1 MYMRQFLGLAL
12 AFILLP
18 VILKVYPK
26 VFKGKKAPLGP
37 ILILTG
43 LIIALV
49 GGLPFGTMGD
59 SFVRVFTTFSTLQ
72 TLIVVVE
79 IGVLGSI
86 LKKYGILERI
96 VRALEQLIPS
106 KKALIMILPGIMGML
121 PVPGGAFLSAPFVD
135 QLGTELK
142 MSGEQKSVVNLYF
155 RHFAMFVLPYN
166 TTILTIGSVMP
177 ELNIYSLIGLNLGFI
192 AVLLG
197 GAWFFYV
204 RTAPDVKAEQSG
216 SKGKA
221 LLDVLKYMSPIYM
234 AMVFN
239 VVFGFDMYISVFC
252 CILLTFFLIGKD
264 KSEYLQSAIAGF
276 GVDTLLMLVGVYF
289 MQNIVK
295 NLDFVMS
302 SVGTL
307 LVGDSIL
314 TFILIVPLVGLA
326 FGLSTGI
333 SMVPLGILLPFIAGM
348 GLTGM
353 TQTVYAF
360 YILVW
365 SFLGYYFSPFHLCQL
380 LTVKAMGCS
389 SGSVYKEHM
398 KMMPVLS
405 VAAIALFL
413 AYRTIFG

>member
-1 MYMRQFLGLAL
+1 MRQFIGLAL

-18 VILKVYPK
+18 VMLKVYPNI
-26 VFKGKKAPLGP
+26 FKGKKAPLGP
-37 ILILTG
+37 ILVLTA
-43 LIIALV
+43 LIIGVL
-49 GGLPFGTMGD
+49 GGLPVSSMTTAFTQ
-59 SFVRVFTTFSTLQ
+59 VFTNFSTMQ

-79 IGVLGSI
+79 IGILGSI

-142 MSGEQKSVVNLYF
+142 MSGQQKSVVNLYF
-155 RHFAMFVLPYN
+155 RHFAMFILPYN
-166 TTILTIGSVMP
+166 STILTIGSVMTD
-177 ELNIYSLIGLNLGFI
+177 LNIYHLIGLNLGLVAI
-192 AVLLG
+192 LLI

-216 SKGKA
+216 SKMKA
-221 LLDVLKYMSPIYM
+221 LLDVLMYMSPIYM

-239 VVFGFDMYISVFC
+239 VAFGFDMYLAVFC

-264 KSEYLQSAIAGF
+264 KSEYLSSAIAGF
-276 GVDTLLMLVGVYF
+276 AVDTLFMLVGVYF
-289 MQNIVK
+289 MQNVVK
-295 NLDFVMS
+295 NLDAVMS
-302 SVGTL
+302 SVGGL
-307 LVGDSIL
+307 LVGQSIL
-314 TFILIVPLVGLA
+314 GFILIVPLVGLA

-348 GLTGM
+348 DLPGM

-360 YILVW
+360 YILAW

-380 LTVKAMGCS
+380 LTIKAMGCD
-389 SGSVYKEHM
+389 SGDVYKQHLR
-398 KMMPVLS
+398 MMPVLS
-405 VAAIALFL
+405 VGAVVLFFVYKMIL
-413 AYRTIFG
+413 C

>member
-1 MYMRQFLGLAL
+1 MYMRQFVGLIL

-37 ILILTG
+37 ILVLTG

-49 GGLPFGTMGD
+49 GGLPFGKIGD

-79 IGVLGSI
+79 IGILGSI

-177 ELNIYSLIGLNLGFI
+177 DLNIYSLIGLNLGFV
-192 AVLLG
+192 VLLLA
-197 GAWFFYV
+197 GAWFCYV

-221 LLDVLKYMSPIYM
+221 LLDVLMYMSPIYM

-239 VVFGFDMYISVFC
+239 VVFGFDMYLAVFC

-264 KSEYLQSAIAGF
+264 KSEYLKSAAAGF

-295 NLDFVMS
+295 NLDYVMS

-314 TFILIVPLVGLA
+314 TFILIVPLVGMA

-348 GLTGM
+348 DLPGM
-353 TQTVYAF
+353 SQTVYAF

-380 LTVKAMGCS
+380 LTIKAMGCA
-389 SGSVYKEHM
+389 SGDVYKQHLR
-398 KMMPVLS
+398 MMPVLAVGS
-405 VAAIALFL
+405 VLLFL
-413 AYRTIFG
+413 GYNMLFC

>member
-1 MYMRQFLGLAL
+1 MRQFIGLAL

-18 VILKVYPK
+18 VMLKVYPK

-37 ILILTG
+37 ILMVTA
-43 LIIALV
+43 LIIGV
-49 GGLPFGTMGD
+49 IGGLPALTMAD
-59 SFVRVFTTFSTLQ
+59 SFKRVFTTFSTLQ

-166 TTILTIGSVMP
+166 TTILTIGSVMTD
-177 ELNIYSLIGLNLGFI
+177 LNIYHLIGLNLGFVAI
-192 AVLLG
+192 LLA
-197 GAWFFYV
+197 GAWFCYV

-221 LLDVLKYMSPIYM
+221 LVDVLMYMSPIYM

-239 VVFGFDMYISVFC
+239 VVFGFDMYLAVFC

-264 KSEYLQSAIAGF
+264 KSEYLSSAIAGF
-276 GVDTLLMLVGVYF
+276 GIDTLLMLVGVYF
-289 MQNIVK
+289 MQNVVK
-295 NLDFVMS
+295 NLDYVMS
-302 SVGTL
+302 SVGGL
-307 LVGDSIL
+307 LVGQSIL
-314 TFILIVPLVGLA
+314 GFILIVPLIGLA

-348 GLTGM
+348 NLPGM

-360 YILVW
+360 YILAW

-380 LTVKAMGCS
+380 LTIKAMGCDS
-389 SGSVYKEHM
+389 SDVYKQHM
-398 KMMPVLS
+398 RMMPVLAIGS
-405 VAAIALFL
+405 VVLFFIYKMIL
-413 AYRTIFG
+413 C

>member
-1 MYMRQFLGLAL
+1 MRQFIGLAL

-18 VILKVYPK
+18 VMLKVYPK

-37 ILILTG
+37 ILMITA
-43 LIIALV
+43 LIIGTI
-49 GGLPFGTMGD
+49 GGLPVLTMAD
-59 SFVRVFTTFSTLQ
+59 SFKRVFTTFSTLQ

-166 TTILTIGSVMP
+166 TTILTIGSVMSG
-177 ELNIYSLIGLNLGFI
+177 LNIYHLIGLNLGFVAI
-192 AVLLG
+192 LLA
-197 GAWFFYV
+197 GAWFCYV

-221 LLDVLKYMSPIYM
+221 LLDVLMYMSPIYM

-239 VVFGFDMYISVFC
+239 VVFGFDMYLAVFC

-264 KSEYLQSAIAGF
+264 KSEYLSSAIAGF

-289 MQNIVK
+289 MQNVVK
-295 NLDFVMS
+295 NLDYVMS
-302 SVGTL
+302 SVGGL
-307 LVGDSIL
+307 LVGQSIL
-314 TFILIVPLVGLA
+314 GFILIVPLIGLA

-348 GLTGM
+348 NLPGM

-360 YILVW
+360 YILAW

-380 LTVKAMGCS
+380 LTIKAMGCDS
-389 SGSVYKEHM
+389 SDVYKQHM
-398 KMMPVLS
+398 RMMPVLAIGS
-405 VAAIALFL
+405 VVLFFIYKMIL
-413 AYRTIFG
+413 C

>member
-1 MYMRQFLGLAL
+1 MRQFVGLIV

-18 VILKVYPK
+18 VMLKVYPK

-37 ILILTG
+37 ILIVTG
-43 LIIALV
+43 LIIGII
-49 GGLPFGTMGD
+49 GGLSFGAMGD
-59 SFVRVFTTFSTLQ
+59 SFARVFTTFSTLQ

-79 IGVLGSI
+79 IGILGSI

-166 TTILTIGSVMP
+166 TTILTIGSTMP
-177 ELNIYSLIGLNLGFI
+177 DLNIYSLIGLNLGFI
-192 AVLLG
+192 AFMLA

-221 LLDVLKYMSPIYM
+221 LLDVLMYMSPIYM

-239 VVFGFDMYISVFC
+239 VAFGFEMYLSVFC

-264 KSEYLQSAIAGF
+264 KSEYLQSAAAGF
-276 GVDTLLMLVGVYF
+276 ALDTLLMLVGVYF
-289 MQNIVK
+289 MQNVVK
-295 NLDFVMS
+295 NLDVVMD

-333 SMVPLGILLPFIAGM
+333 SMVPLGILLPFVAGM

-353 TQTVYAF
+353 SQTVYAF
-360 YILVW
+360 YILAW

-380 LTVKAMGCS
+380 LTVKAMGCD
-389 SGSVYKEHM
+389 SGDVYKQHL

-405 VAAIALFL
+405 AAAIGLFL
-413 AYRTIFG
+413 VYHTIFG

>member
-1 MYMRQFLGLAL
+1 MRQFVGLIL

-18 VILKVYPK
+18 VMLKMYPK

-37 ILILTG
+37 ILCVTA
-43 LIIALV
+43 LIIGTV
-49 GGLPFGTMGD
+49 GGLAFGTIGD
-59 SFVRVFTTFSTLQ
+59 SLVRVFTTFSTLQ

-79 IGVLGSI
+79 IGILGSI

-166 TTILTIGSVMP
+166 TTILTIGSVMTD
-177 ELNIYSLIGLNLGFI
+177 LNIYTLIGLNLGFVAI
-192 AVLLG
+192 LLL

-221 LLDVLKYMSPIYM
+221 LVDVLKYMSPIYM

-239 VVFGFDMYISVFC
+239 VVFGLAMYQAVFC
-252 CILLTFFLIGKD
+252 CILLTYFLIGKD
-264 KSEYLQSAIAGF
+264 KSEYLRSAAAGF
-276 GVDTLLMLVGVYF
+276 ALDTLFMLVGVYF
-289 MQNIVK
+289 MQNVVK
-295 NLDFVMS
+295 NLDVVMS
-302 SVGTL
+302 SVGDL
-307 LVGDSIL
+307 LVGQSIL
-314 TFILIVPLVGLA
+314 GFILIVPLVGLA

-348 GLTGM
+348 DLPGM
-353 TQTVYAF
+353 SRTVYAF
-360 YILVW
+360 YILAW

-380 LTVKAMGCS
+380 LTIKAMGCD
-389 SGSVYKEHM
+389 SGDVYKQHLR
-398 KMMPVLS
+398 MMPVLA
-405 VAAIALFL
+405 VGAVLLFFG
-413 AYRTIFG
+413 YNMIFC

>member
-1 MYMRQFLGLAL
+1 MYMRQFVGLIL

-49 GGLPFGTMGD
+49 GGLSFGKIGD

-177 ELNIYSLIGLNLGFI
+177 DLNIYSLIGLNLGFV
-192 AVLLG
+192 VLLLA

-221 LLDVLKYMSPIYM
+221 LLDVLMYMSPIYM

-239 VVFGFDMYISVFC
+239 VVFGFDMYLAVFC

-264 KSEYLQSAIAGF
+264 KSEYLKSAAAGF

-295 NLDFVMS
+295 NLDYVMS

-314 TFILIVPLVGLA
+314 TFILIVPLVGMA

-333 SMVPLGILLPFIAGM
+333 SMVPLGMLPFIAGM
-348 GLTGM
+348 DLPGM
-353 TQTVYAF
+353 SQTVYAF

-380 LTVKAMGCS
+380 LTIKAMGCA
-389 SGSVYKEHM
+389 SGDVYKQHLR
-398 KMMPVLS
+398 MMPVL
-405 VAAIALFL
+405 AIGAVLLFFG
-413 AYRTIFG
+413 YNMIFC